1 MTKRHKIPAHKLL
14 KIPMY
19 LTPSLPER
27 GQFTRYTTA
36 APLDIWN
43 RPTLE
48 CVARHCL
55 CSETKQAV
63 QVELARRD
71 ALASDYLELIGY
83 DPFIDDPNISPDLV
97 AETLAQYT
105 AERESLA

>member
-1 MTKRHKIPAHKLL
+1 MTKRHKIPAHKIV
-14 KIPMY
+14 KIPEH

-36 APLDIWN
+36 ALMDIWN

-55 CSETKQAV
+55 CSETKQAA
-63 QVELARRD
+63 QAELAMRD
-71 ALASDYLELIGY
+71 A
-83 DPFIDDPNISPDLV
+83 
-97 AETLAQYT
+97 
-105 AERESLA
+105 